1 MAPKPLEPPSSNGAQ
16 SPPDPAP
23 TLASSAKATPD
34 SNPVGASP
42 SPTLAESPKTTPPS
56 PQSHGLGFAGGV
68 PLDGD
73 MLILSQKTFPSGPRE
88 LPRPLPMIQSS

>member
-16 SPPDPAP
+16 SPPHLAP

-73 MLILSQKTFPSGPRE
+73 MLILSQKTFPSGPHE